1 MPAIKSFN
9 PATDVN
15 TANDTITI
23 NDHGFSALDGVI
35 YSNGTNQSVGGLVS
49 GTKYYVIVIDNNN
62 IKLGADEVSARNS
75 IAVDL
80 ISTGSGTVHTLEFT
94 TIYPKE
100 TAVHNIFQQVRLTG
114 GNIADPDGETLSAET
129 VNDTLNI
136 IGGAGV
142 SFTSISNDSKSFTL
156 NSTQYDFEVPVG
168 TTNLRL
174 FSDSGDDQ
182 SIILTPTRGIA
193 ITRVG
198 SQEIEFES
206 FGVTETDTLQS
217 ISERGN
223 ITNNKLIMD
232 NLMVAKIESTPGVDG
247 VVNYTSTGTTGT
259 AIALTG
265 NGTLDNELL
274 FSPDYAT
281 STEAGKDVYVNFQSP
296 AAQGTLSYT
305 AVYTSES
312 TLTTG
317 SVILQR
323 NDGGGWVTID
333 NVSGTVVD
341 QSYEING
348 NYAEIDPATI
358 DYRIVF
364 SWTGSTDI
372 VTYRIRVTYEVENVP
387 GTEIILTD
395 TDTEVLTLGTVGGTV
410 IIRGA
415 VSLFDDISTD
425 GLRIFNNNIEAI
437 NSDDNIVLQPSGVGG
452 IELRTE
458 TMYNTETTFNMFPDT
473 VTELNIGW
481 RDYPGDSTVPGANFN
496 NTNVRTNL
504 HVDGYLDIKNNG
516 NEIAEITT
524 STMETAHVFTGV
536 NSITIGNSTA
546 DINLGNIDINGNDID
561 SNDSSAINIVA
572 PLTTSSDIT
581 VGNDLFVPH
590 ESWLHR
596 VFIDNELRLNT
607 DNVHLGNGSGE
618 QSQGQYAIAV
628 GYYAGQNF
636 QGNASIAIGNVAG
649 KENQGINGIAIGL
662 QAGQDSQGL
671 RAIAIGTE
679 AGDSIQGDDAVSIG
693 YSAGSSNQ
701 GSNSIAIGAQA
712 GSTNQDSSAVAIGI
726 SAGATSQGLSAVALG
741 RNAGQI
747 SQSNNGIAIG
757 NYAGNDRQSSGIAI
771 GASAGQTLQG
781 GSTIAIGSSA
791 GQTSQGLRAIAIGLN
806 AGNSGQNS
814 EAISIGREAGQTDQ
828 NANAIAIGYIAG
840 NDNQGAYGIA
850 IGQGAGE
857 VDQGINAIAIG
868 EKAGYQNQAANSII
882 INATGVDLTNSN
894 TDSFVVKPVRNAVTD
909 RLMFYNTT
917 SGEISYGSD
926 IALTFSGSTIS
937 TDDSSGVVI
946 AQELTVQ
953 SSLDVDTDLVV
964 GQNIT
969 AGGNVLVTGDLT
981 VQGATTTLNTQTLD
995 VEDIN
1000 ITVAKGA
1007 TNSLEADGAGIT
1019 VDGAGTSFTYDA
1031 AEDKWSLDKG
1041 LIVTGAGSFTG
1052 TLTSLST
1059 ATFSSLESTPI
1070 GETTRSSG
1078 KFTTLDANST
1088 VTLSPANVNVTL
1100 SPSGTGGVIIN
1111 PVGPSSIDNV
1121 VIGGT
1126 TAVAGTFTDLAST
1139 GWLTT
1144 AGVTEQIDTKT
1155 AATGTIN
1162 HDLDVA
1168 TVFYHSSISGD
1179 FVANFTNVPTTNNR
1193 TVSVAVVLEQGGIGR
1208 DITGVEVNGSSVTV
1222 KWLGGITHTGTAN
1235 EVEILSF
1242 TIVRVNSAYQVLG
1255 SISTFG

>member
-15 TANDTITI
+15 TTNDTITI
-23 NDHGFSALDGVI
+23 NNHGFSALDGVI

-100 TAVHNIFQQVRLTG
+100 TAVHNIFQNIRLTG
-114 GNIADPDGETLSAET
+114 GAIADPDGETITAET

-136 IGGAGV
+136 VGGAGV
-142 SFTSISNDSKSFTL
+142 SFTAISNDSKSFTL
-156 NSTQYDFEVPVG
+156 NATQYDFEVPLG

-198 SQEIEFES
+198 SQELEFES

-232 NLMVAKIESTPGVDG
+232 NLLVANIESTPGVDG
-247 VVNYTSTGTTGT
+247 VVNYTTTGTTGT

-358 DYRIVF
+358 DYRIIF

-395 TDTEVLTLGTVGGTV
+395 TDTEVLTLGTLYGTV
-410 IIRGA
+410 NLRGNVNFA
-415 VSLFDDISTD
+415 DDLSTD
-425 GLRIFNNNIEAI
+425 GLRIYNNNIEST
-437 NSDDNIVLQPSGVGG
+437 NSDDNIVLVPSGVGG

-481 RDYPGDSTVPGANFN
+481 RDYPGDSTIPGANFN

-524 STMETAHVFTGV
+524 STMETAHIFTGAT
-536 NSITIGNSTA
+536 TIVIGSGTT

-596 VFIDNELRLNT
+596 VFVDNELRLNT
-607 DNVHLGNGSGE
+607 DNVHLGNGSAE
-618 QSQGQYAIAV
+618 QSQGQYGVAI
-628 GYYAGQNF
+628 GSYAGQNF
-636 QGNASIAIGNVAG
+636 QGAS
-649 KENQGINGIAIGL
+649 
-662 QAGQDSQGL
+662 
-671 RAIAIGTE
+671 
-679 AGDSIQGDDAVSIG
+679 AVSIG
-693 YSAGSSNQ
+693 NEAGQVDQGTQSVAIGYRSGKTSQGLDSVAIGRESGTTTQGERSVAVGRYSGYTNQAEDSVAIGNLAGQNNQ
-701 GSNSIAIGAQA
+701 GATSVAVGIGAGGASQ
-712 GSTNQDSSAVAIGI
+712 GQFAVAIGRY
-726 SAGATSQGLSAVALG
+726 AGA
-741 RNAGQI
+741 N

-757 NYAGNDRQSSGIAI
+757 NYAGNNGSSGIAI
-771 GASAGQTLQG
+771 GPSAGETSQ
-781 GSTIAIGSSA
+781 STGIAIGQSA
-791 GQTSQGLRAIAIGLN
+791 GQTSQGIRAVAIGQNAGNSSQGPEAIAIGRE
-806 AGNSGQNS
+806 AAQTGQNS
-814 EAISIGREAGQTDQ
+814 NAIAIGYLAGNDTQGAHGVAIGYLAGKDTQ
-828 NANAIAIGYIAG
+828 GANAIAIGRRAG
-840 NDNQGAYGIA
+840 ETNQG
-850 IGQGAGE
+850 
-857 VDQGINAIAIG
+857 D
-868 EKAGYQNQAANSII
+868 NSIV
-882 INATGVDLTNSN
+882 INATATTLN
-894 TDSFVVKPVRNAVTD
+894 TDGNSRFYVAPVRENATD

-917 SGEISYGSD
+917 SKEVSYGSD
-926 IALTFSGSTIS
+926 IALTFSGSTIG
-937 TDDSSGVVI
+937 TDDSSGIILDNAV
-946 AQELTVQ
+946 TVN
-953 SSLDVDTDLVV
+953 STLEVDTDLTV

-969 AGGNVLVTGDLT
+969 AGGNVLITGDLT
-981 VQGATTTLNTQTLD
+981 VQGNTVTLNTQTLD
-995 VEDIN
+995 VEDLN

-1007 TNSLEADGAGIT
+1007 TNSAEADGAGLT
-1019 VDGAGTSFTYDA
+1019 VDGAGTSFTYNASVDR
-1031 AEDKWSLDKG
+1031 WNLDKG
-1041 LIVTGAGSFTG
+1041 LSVTGNGSF
-1052 TLTSLST
+1052 SNDLSALGT
-1059 ATFSSLESTPI
+1059 ATFGSINSTPV
-1070 GETTRSSG
+1070 GNSTASSG
-1078 KFTTLDANST
+1078 AFTTLTAST
-1088 VTLSPANVNVTL
+1088 SIGI
-1100 SPSGTGGVIIN
+1100 SGPSTSITIA
-1111 PVGPSSIDNV
+1111 PTTASSIDNV
-1121 VIGGT
+1121 VIGAN
-1126 TAVAGTFTDLAST
+1126 TAVAGTFTDLTST

-1144 AGVTEQIDTKT
+1144 AGVREDISVIVN
-1155 AATGTIN
+1155 ATGTVT
-1162 HDLDVA
+1162 HDCSVA
-1168 TVFYHSSISGD
+1168 TVFYHNAPTGD
-1179 FVANFTNVPTTNNR
+1179 IVPNLTNLNTPNN
-1193 TVSVAVVLEQGGIGR
+1193 TSVSVSLVLEQGAIPR
-1208 DITGVEVNGSSVTV
+1208 DITGLQIAGVSQTIL
-1222 KWLGGITHTGTAN
+1222 WLGGISHTGVAN
-1235 EVEILSF
+1235 TREVVSF
-1242 TIVRVNSAYQVLG
+1242 TMIFVNSTYQVFG
-1255 SISTFG
+1255 SVSTFG